1 MLITEDSGEPEILCS
16 GSFLSLTL
24 SPPRGRSSPPLP
36 PGSGLPRSL
45 PTSPQLS
52 NVRQRPTFLSRVL
65 MTPTPVLSAYS
76 SDFASGSKSSEA
88 ELMQ

>member
-1 MLITEDSGEPEILCS
+1 MLITEDSGEPEHKS
-16 GSFLSLTL
+16 FGSILSLTL
-24 SPPRGRSSPPLP
+24 SPPRGRSRPPIP
-36 PGSGLPRSL
+36 WCRGLPRSL
-45 PTSPQLS
+45 PTSPQIS
-52 NVRQRPTFLSRVL
+52 NVRQRPTFLSRAL